1 MYEHTLRSIDVAAVA
16 VARLAAAQS
25 PSGRSHGGRESCLPA
40 WLPANGE
47 TDCRRSLRLTVC
59 VFINPF
65 GRADGVLIGVEPIG
79 Q

>member
-40 WLPANGE
+40 NGE
-47 TDCRRSLRLTVC
+47 TDCRQSLRLTVC
-59 VFINPF
+59 VLINPF

>member
-25 PSGRSHGGRESCLPA
+25 PSGRSTMEGESC
-40 WLPANGE
+40 LPANGE
-47 TDCRRSLRLTVC
+47 TDCRQSLRLTVC

>member
-25 PSGRSHGGRESCLPA
+25 PSGGPMEGERAALLACLA
-40 WLPANGE
+40 ANGE